1 MSLNDKQKLFCK
13 EYLVDLNATK
23 AALRAGYSKNTAY
36 STGSENLKKPEIME
50 YIKKLMDKRCKRVEY
65 TQDDLLKDLI
75 EVKNRCMQAVP
86 VKNMRGNQVI
96 DENGNNVWKFDANG
110 ANKALDSIA
119 KHIGFYE
126 KDNNQKQTPAN
137 LIQKIFVTQEEVDE
151 VDKHIDDVIN
161 NG

>member
-86 VKNMRGNQVI
+86 VPFKEG
-96 DENGNNVWKFDANG
+96 VWKFDANG